1 MDFLCSGAF
10 VRAVS
15 TGAAAL
21 YQHLGPAHHHLL
33 RPVFGL
39 CWNALGLGN
48 QLLARRCHS
57 YPREIRNARCWSLA
71 RSHGS
76 PITFEVWTGQ
86 GTWFWCVANP
96 QRNCGAIGESNL
108 NPKAFVALTESTP
121 FAGGRVYDLETST
134 GRVSGDRCKRSE
146 CLRLKSKSGG
156 RAARICYR
164 T

>member
-48 QLLARRCHS
+48 QLRARRYHS
-57 YPREIRNARCWSLA
+57 YPREIRNARCWRLV

-96 QRNCGAIGESNL
+96 QRNCGAIGTAATETEAIREARSSIEEMSARAGHVL
-108 NPKAFVALTESTP
+108 PPPSSLAMPPRPKNP
-121 FAGGRVYDLETST
+121 
-134 GRVSGDRCKRSE
+134 
-146 CLRLKSKSGG
+146 
-156 RAARICYR
+156 I
-164 T
+164 